1 MPESIPL
8 PELRSVTVLVAIA
21 PGEAA
26 IETVRGAD
34 NFPGC
39 AIPLTGMFTWGC
51 FGSPLLMGSSW
62 LAIPT
67 TSGLNM
73 TVRGTLDP
81 GANE

>member
-1 MPESIPL
+1 MPESIPR

-21 PGEAA
+21 PGRAA
-26 IETVRGAD
+26 SEIVRDTD

-39 AIPLTGMFTWGC
+39 TIPLTVMFTWGC
-51 FGSPLLMGSSW
+51 FGSPLVIGSAW

-73 TVRGTLDP
+73 TVTGTLDP